1 MTRNLVLAGLFTLI
15 GSATAAAQA
24 PEILWYDF
32 DTASAQNMATGSI
45 GDGVVGPGLTFP
57 TGVSCGDRACSP
69 TASSAFIDTG
79 WPLTL
84 GTSDWSVGMHL
95 DVSSAPGGF
104 MYFFGEPTSFAFRAV
119 TGGNSIAL
127 RANNINDVDIFGA
140 LAGPPS
146 HVCWVYDSS
155 VPEIRGYLNGVL
167 NNTVAQTALNL
178 NGIANFRVMGQL
190 SSMTPGTVMDDF
202 RFYGRAIDLG
212 GVGPGSEMD
221 LWVNGCIST
230 GSCPGSATTYGA
242 GCPGS
247 GGFVPSLSM
256 SGCPEVGQQV
266 TLELSGA
273 LAPSTALFFVGL

>member
-1 MTRNLVLAGLFTLI
+1 MRRSLLSASLVAVI
-15 GSATAAAQA
+15 GTTAAAQS

-32 DTASAQNMATGSI
+32 SLGDATNLASGSV
-45 GDGVVGPGLTFP
+45 GDGVVGSGLTFP
-57 TGVSCGDRACSP
+57 AGLSCGDRACSP
-69 TASSAFIDTG
+69 IAAGATIDTQ

-95 DVSSAPGGF
+95 DLSVAPTAF
-104 MYFFGEPTSFAFRAV
+104 MYYFGEPTAFAFRAV
-119 TGGNSIAL
+119 NGGGAGITL

-140 LAGPPS
+140 LSPTPF

-167 NNTVAQTALNL
+167 NNTVAQAPLNL
-178 NGIANFRVMGQL
+178 NGIANFRVMGQV

-202 RFYGRAIDLG
+202 RFYGRAIDIG
-212 GVGPGSEMD
+212 GVGAGTEMD

-230 GSCPGSATTYGA
+230 GSCPGSAVKYGT

-247 GGFVPSLSM
+247 GGFVPELSM

-266 TLELSGA
+266 TLELDKASPHRRRSSSSA
-273 LAPSTALFFVGL
+273 